1 MLDRQAQPKN
11 PGKIAYTLHTY
22 FQGVKIN
29 NELFL
34 GWERRILTLLPAK
47 LINASSNS
55 LLGKIVRFVNYLLP
69 PGPNDPA
76 VTPPPKPPATAA
88 LNVLPETVGVVDPKV
103 SPDAGIGD
111 PDTPGVKAFAW
122 PLGPTP
128 TVAVPGRPTLNGF
141 PGLVTIVCPLPND
154 PID

>member
-1 MLDRQAQPKN
+1 MLPS
-11 PGKIAYTLHTY
+11 
-22 FQGVKIN
+22 
-29 NELFL
+29 
-34 GWERRILTLLPAK
+34 K
-47 LINASSNS
+47 LANASSNS

-88 LNVLPETVGVVDPKV
+88 PNVLPETVGVVDPKV
-103 SPDAGIGD
+103 SPDDGMDD
-111 PDTPGVKAFAW
+111 PDIPGVKAFAW
-122 PLGPTP
+122 PVGPTP
-128 TVAVPGRPTLNGF
+128 TVVVPGGPTLNGF